1 MYSFSLSFFFPPK
14 TLHKFLWP
22 QLRGSKKWSAFS
34 PTPLSLWINAGPSKV
49 SAVPVLINLSQCI
62 YCKQALWDGIQLR
75 GDEEQ
80 PPVPRRREERTAAD
94 NGLISSLSVAILHTA
109 STHSSW
115 SSSFS
120 AVPWLQRNRER
131 ERETRWPNRE
141 RVREREMDF
150 KEPCVF

>member
-1 MYSFSLSFFFPPK
+1 MLGVCIHLHPAFFFSQGRSFSSV
-14 TLHKFLWP
+14 WP
-22 QLRGSKKWSAFS
+22 QLRGSKRWSAFS

-80 PPVPRRREERTAAD
+80 PPVPRRKEERTAAD

-109 STHSSW
+109 STHSS
-115 SSSFS
+115 
-120 AVPWLQRNRER
+120 
-131 ERETRWPNRE
+131 
-141 RVREREMDF
+141 
-150 KEPCVF
+150 